1 MIKYMKSIFLSV
13 ILLLSGLSVTTF
25 SQEKVYTR
33 DDFPKTYKTE
43 DINKGWEIHKQYIGG
58 NQGWKL
64 KKNKKGIKVYVRK
77 VVISPIFSFR
87 GVVELETDLSTVV
100 AFMTDVSQY
109 TSYMQMCNHAE
120 ILQHV
125 SITDKIFYTINR
137 PPWPVKPR
145 DTVALSKWTQDPD
158 TLIVS
163 GKCLSLPEFLP
174 HKKEFIRCPL
184 LLIDFRLRPLD
195 NGNTEFTFEA
205 IVEVGGWVPN
215 WAVNFCLVDTPYTGI
230 MRIRKLMPFDNKY
243 KKQKLQWLK
252 LPPSHQKLSKE

>member
-1 MIKYMKSIFLSV
+1 MKYMKSIFLSV
-13 ILLLSGLSVTTF
+13 ILLLSGLSATIY

-33 DDFPKTYKTE
+33 DDFPKTYKTG
-43 DINKGWEIHKQYIGG
+43 DVTKGWEIHKQYIGG
-58 NQGWKL
+58 DQGWKL
-64 KKNKKGIKVYVRK
+64 KKNKKGIKIYVRK
-77 VVISPIFSFR
+77 VSISPILSFL

-125 SITDKIFYTINR
+125 SVTDKIFYTINR

-145 DTVALSKWTQDPD
+145 DNIALSKWAQDPD

-184 LLIDFRLRPLD
+184 LLIDFSLRPLD

-215 WAVNFCLVDTPYTGI
+215 WVVNFCLVDTPYTGI

-252 LPPSHQKLSKE
+252 LPPSHQKLREE